1 MRNSKYSLDLLGIG
15 DPNKRTF
22 EILLSGSLMISE
34 YNDLVWPFEDG
45 DSFMIETIFKN
56 ENEFFEK
63 IRELEKDNELY
74 KMS

>member
-1 MRNSKYSLDLLGIG
+1 MG

-45 DSFMIETIFKN
+45 DSFFNETIFKN

>member
-1 MRNSKYSLDLLGIG
+1 
-15 DPNKRTF
+15 
-22 EILLSGSLMISE
+22 MISE

-45 DSFMIETIFKN
+45 DSFFNETIFKN